1 MTESESLKANLERL
15 GLKRIAETFESEAD
29 RAVQQKTSYSGYL
42 GRLVGEELLAKTE
55 RSVNYRVK
63 NAHFPYLKTVEGF
76 NYGFQPTLS
85 EALVRELAE
94 LAFLGRAENVVFVGP
109 PGVGKTHLAIG
120 LGIKACAARKRVR
133 FYSAMDLLDELMA
146 ALAARDLVERLEA
159 LSRQDLL
166 IIDELGYLPMDK
178 PRANLCFQLVSR
190 CYEQNSLVVT
200 SNKAFNQWGE
210 VFGDEVIA
218 GAILDRLLHHSHI
231 IAVQGESFR
240 MRDKRAK
247 GGVDRTPK
255 QPDNRQVET
264 AKEGGQF

>member
-1 MTESESLKANLERL
+1 MTEAERLKVNLERL
-15 GLKRIAETFESEAD
+15 NLKRMALTFEQEAE
-29 RAVQQKTSYSGYL
+29 RAVSLKASYSGYL
-42 GRLVGEELLAKTE
+42 GRLVEEELLAKTE
-55 RSVNYRVK
+55 RSVNLRMK
-63 NAHFPYLKTVEGF
+63 KAHFPYVKTIEGF
-76 NYGFQPTLS
+76 NYGFQPTLN
-85 EALVRELAE
+85 EVLIRELAE
-94 LAFLGRAENVVFVGP
+94 LAFLGQAENVVLIGP

-120 LGIKACAARKRVR
+120 LGVKACTARKRVR
-133 FYSAMDLLDELMA
+133 FYSAMELLDELVA
-146 ALAARDLVERLEA
+146 AQALRKLIERLEE
-159 LSRQDLL
+159 LSRHDLL

-190 CYEQNSLVVT
+190 CYERTSLVVT

-247 GGVDRTPK
+247 AVDK
-255 QPDNRQVET
+255 AVKLPDNQPPEND
-264 AKEGGQF
+264 

>member
-1 MTESESLKANLERL
+1 MTEAEQLRGNLERL
-15 GLKRIAETFESEAD
+15 GLKRMAGTFEAEAE
-29 RAVQQKTSYSGYL
+29 RAAQLKTSYSGYL
-42 GRLVGEELLAKTE
+42 GRLVEEELLAKTE
-55 RSVNYRVK
+55 RSVNYRIK

-76 NYGFQPTLS
+76 NYGFQPTLN
-85 EALVRELAE
+85 EVLVRELAG
-94 LAFLGRAENVVFVGP
+94 LSFLGRAENVVLVGP

-133 FYSAMDLLDELMA
+133 FYSAMELLDELMA
-146 ALAARDLVERLEA
+146 AVVTRSLVERLEN
-159 LSRQDLL
+159 LSRVDLL

-231 IAVQGESFR
+231 LAVQGESYR
-240 MRDKRAK
+240 MRDKRTK
-247 GGVDRTPK
+247 GGIDRASKLT
-255 QPDNRQVET
+255 DNPQLEYS
-264 AKEGGQF
+264 